1 LPSLEELV
9 SCCLLK
15 SSCCAGS
22 YLVTGQYLNR
32 HASADITQVGQEL
45 VDGENYKSADE
56 EEKEDVYDAE
66 EYWPHHRRYHDYDD
80 SYYDPD
86 VLASEQAKQKY
97 ELKAEAWSAPQPRIS
112 RVL

>member
-1 LPSLEELV
+1 M
-9 SCCLLK
+9 
-15 SSCCAGS
+15 
-22 YLVTGQYLNR
+22 R
-32 HASADITQVGQEL
+32 QEL

-97 ELKAEAWSAPQPRIS
+97 QLKAEAWSALQPAFLARYKVITTLS
-112 RVL
+112 LTA